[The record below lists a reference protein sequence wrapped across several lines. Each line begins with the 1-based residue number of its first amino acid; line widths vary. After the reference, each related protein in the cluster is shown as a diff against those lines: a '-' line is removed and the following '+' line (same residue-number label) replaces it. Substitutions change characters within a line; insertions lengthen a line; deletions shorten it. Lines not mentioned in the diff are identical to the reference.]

1 MLISILVAMKI
12 TAVYKLRY
20 TCRKVINMRNLTIK
34 RTKCFV
40 GCLAKMKIYI
50 EDPQSGDTVISG
62 TPCRKIG
69 ELKNGEEKTF
79 QIGEQ
84 STKIFAIA
92 DKISKNYCNEYIE
105 LPEGNEDIYLSGQN
119 KFNLANGNAFRFDNN
134 ESAEV
139 QAHRKSS
146 NKKGLKIF
154 ITILAVAVVVGLLA
168 GFCAARLINSGN
180 TDKPVKAATTFSSEG
195 MNITLPDEF
204 EEVKVGTYTAAYDS
218 EDVAVFAL
226 RESFNLIVGSEN
238 YSLRQY
244 AQSVIDVN
252 NLGSA
257 EITESDGL
265 THFEYENKTN
275 GGSFKYIAYVY
286 KTDDAFWLI
295 QFAATDKNVEK
306 YADQITEWA
315 KSVTFDK

>member
-1 MLISILVAMKI
+1 MLISISTAAKI
-12 TAVYKLRY
+12 AAVYKLCYLRNGFY
-20 TCRKVINMRNLTIK
+20 MRNLTIK

-50 EDPQSGDTVISG
+50 EDPQSGDTVISE

-84 STKIFAIA
+84 ATRIFAIA
-92 DKISKNYCNEYIE
+92 DKVSKNYCNEYIK
-105 LPEGNEDIYLSGQN
+105 LPEGNGDIYLSGQN
-119 KFNLANGNAFRFDNN
+119 KFNPANGNAFRFDNN

-139 QAHRKSS
+139 QAHRKNS

-154 ITILAVAVVVGLLA
+154 IIIMAVAVVVGLLA
-168 GFCAARLINSGN
+168 GLGAAHIKSSGN
-180 TDKPVKAATTFSSEG
+180 DDNSASTFSADG
-195 MNITLPDEF
+195 MKITLSDEF
-204 EEVKVGTYTAAYDS
+204 EETKVGSYTAAYDS

-226 RESFNLIVGSEN
+226 KESFNLVKGSEN

-257 EITESDGL
+257 EITESGGL
-265 THFEYENKTN
+265 THFEYENKTS
-275 GGSFKYIAYVY
+275 GGSFKYITYVY

-306 YADQITEWA
+306 YADQITKWA
-315 KSVTFDK
+315 KSVTFDN